1 MDHTELY
8 FAIQNIGTF
17 IALGLAALAVLCYL
31 IVIAVCKW
39 DDWRYKRNQK
49 KNKRK

>member
-1 MDHTELY
+1 MKQTELY

-17 IALGLAALAVLCYL
+17 IALGLVAVVVLCNL
-31 IVIAVCKW
+31 IVIAACKW